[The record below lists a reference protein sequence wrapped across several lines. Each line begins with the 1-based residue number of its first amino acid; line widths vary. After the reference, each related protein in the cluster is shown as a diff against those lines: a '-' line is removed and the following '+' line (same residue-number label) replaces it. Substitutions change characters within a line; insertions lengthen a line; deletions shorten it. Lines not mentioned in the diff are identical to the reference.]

1 MIFLRIFFIDQKKE
15 DDNLKNISQASQ
27 EEYQESYCL
36 LLVLPLVCLLP
47 LVLFLLPSEPSLL
60 YSP

>member
-47 LVLFLLPSEPSLL
+47 LVLFFAS
-60 YSP
+60 